1 MAQCTAPVQGHRT
14 ENGRLNCPVCRYGSS
29 YGRSYSS
36 FRPPPVV
43 RRTPVGAGRP
53 SGGSGG
59 GGGTRRLRGGGTVS
73 YSPTEWRTFEPVA
86 RVAEAQARTYPQHRD
101 LFLCHAWDDRQG
113 AAKDLF
119 DQLCRNQATVW
130 FSETE
135 VGLGSS
141 LLREID
147 RGLAMSRVGIV
158 LVTPAL
164 LESLKAQG
172 VADKELSALLATDRV
187 IPIAYGTT
195 FDALR
200 EVSPLLAARSGLTI
214 GNGLSLEDAAEKI
227 AAAAA
232 AEGDGTTQGHTS
244 LRW

>member
-1 MAQCTAPVQGHRT
+1 
-14 ENGRLNCPVCRYGSS
+14 
-29 YGRSYSS
+29 
-36 FRPPPVV
+36 
-43 RRTPVGAGRP
+43 
-53 SGGSGG
+53 
-59 GGGTRRLRGGGTVS
+59 VS

-86 RVAEAQARTYPQHRD
+86 RVAEVQARTYPDRRD

-113 AAKDLF
+113 AAKDLY
-119 DQLCRNQATVW
+119 DQLTASGATVW

-135 VGLGSS
+135 VGLGKS

-172 VADKELSALLATDRV
+172 VADRELSALLATDRV
-187 IPIAYGTT
+187 IPIAHGTT

-214 GNGLSLEDAAEKI
+214 CDSLPMPDAAKKI

-232 AEGDGTTQGHTS
+232 AESGD
-244 LRW
+244 

>member
-1 MAQCTAPVQGHRT
+1 MARCTAPVRGHRSAAA
-14 ENGRLNCPVCRYGSS
+14 RAACPACGGG
-29 YGRSYSS
+29 YGRSYSY
-36 FRPPPVV
+36 PPYSPP
-43 RRTPVGAGRP
+43 RYPSS
-53 SGGSGG
+53 SGGASGGG

-86 RVAEAQARTYPQHRD
+86 RVAEVQARTYPDRRD

-113 AAKDLF
+113 AAKDLY
-119 DQLCRNQATVW
+119 DQLTASGATVW

-135 VGLGSS
+135 VGLGKS

-187 IPIAYGTT
+187 IPIAHGTT

-214 GNGLSLEDAAEKI
+214 CDTLPMPDAAKKI

-232 AEGDGTTQGHTS
+232 AESGD
-244 LRW
+244 